1 MFIGSVKLRNSING
15 RVMREV
21 VFHKG
26 ANLIVDAYESDRHNK
41 VGKTTFLKLI
51 DVLLGANGKDRLYK
65 DDETN
70 SVNEELR
77 DIIKEKRVVGEMTLV
92 NSFERPSSQNVEL
105 KVELFPRG
113 KYFFEGEK
121 VSAKRYRE
129 LLGETLFAVN
139 SNKPTFRQLIKS
151 FVRISL
157 SGDDYSFLRTLT
169 SASIA
174 DYRAVY
180 NYLFDISDSELDARL
195 AELNRELNKLKE
207 SAKQYRRLA
216 GIEDEEQ
223 LVQVGVALERECQRV
238 ESRLGDLFDADEF
251 KANRETIEEA
261 RSQYARL
268 CSDLAEIEFRME
280 RNAECI
286 ERARKE
292 IARQADL
299 SLSRSFYDEVR
310 SLIPSVNK
318 TFEDM
323 VEFNR
328 ALCKNEITYFQEVGT
343 ELESERVGI
352 QAKLAAFSVEN
363 SRFLALLDGEAI
375 NEYEALLGECM
386 RLRQEMGRNTE
397 VLSTLQGYDGRIK
410 TLESQIAS
418 LSDGGEERESSISS
432 HQDRMNSF
440 NNYFTPM
447 ANAVNGERPI
457 LTYSTA
463 TDKFPVAITD
473 LNGSSTGTRKSLL
486 AVYDLSY
493 QEFAIAN
500 KIEAPRFVVQD
511 VVENVEGEDLKKIVD
526 IANSINCQF
535 IVAVLK
541 EKLDSSRIPQDA
553 QDSMC
558 ILELSK
564 QDKLFQGPTVEAN
577 ERSHVME

>member
-15 RVMREV
+15 LVMREV

-105 KVELFPRG
+105 KVELFPNGR
-113 KYFFEGEK
+113 YFFDGEK
-121 VSAKRYRE
+121 VNAKNYRA

-139 SNKPTFRQLIKS
+139 SSKPTFRQLIKS
-151 FVRISL
+151 FVRVSL
-157 SGDDYSFLRTLT
+157 SGDDYSFLKTLT
-169 SASIA
+169 RASIA
-174 DYRAVY
+174 DYRALY
-180 NYLFDISDSELDARL
+180 NYLFDISDSELDARM
-195 AELNRELNKLKE
+195 AELNRKLNKLKE
-207 SAKQYRRLA
+207 SAKQYGRLA
-216 GIEDEEQ
+216 GVKDEEQ
-223 LVQVGVALERECQRV
+223 LAQVGVALERECQNV
-238 ESRLGDLFDADEF
+238 ESRLDDILDADEF
-251 KANRETIEEA
+251 RANREAIEEA
-261 RSQYARL
+261 RNRYAKLR
-268 CSDLAEIEFRME
+268 SDLAEIEFKME
-280 RNAECI
+280 RNAESI

-292 IARQADL
+292 MAKQADL
-299 SLSRSFYDEVR
+299 SLSRSFYDEVC

-328 ALCKNEITYFQEVGT
+328 ALCENEIIYFQDVGA
-343 ELESERVGI
+343 ELESERTSV
-352 QAKLAAFSVEN
+352 QAKLADFSTEN
-363 SRFLALLDGEAI
+363 SRYLSLLDGKAMI
-375 NEYEALLGECM
+375 EYETLLEECM
-386 RLRQEMGRNTE
+386 RLRQEMGRNCE
-397 VLSTLQGYDGRIK
+397 VLSTLHSYDGRIK
-410 TLESQIAS
+410 ELESQIAS
-418 LSDGGEERESSISS
+418 LSEGGEERESSVSS
-432 HQDRMNSF
+432 HQDMMNSF
-440 NNYFTPM
+440 NSYFTHM
-447 ANAVNGERPI
+447 ANDVNGERPI

-463 TDKFPVAITD
+463 TNKFPVAITD

-500 KIEAPRFVVQD
+500 RIEAPRFVVQD

-526 IANSINCQF
+526 IANGINCQF
-535 IVAVLK
+535 IIAVLK
-541 EKLDSSRIPQDA
+541 EKLDSSQIPQDA

-564 QDKLFQGPTVEAN
+564 QDRLFQGPTVEAN
-577 ERSHVME
+577 ERDQGLE

>member
-1 MFIGSVKLRNSING
+1 
-15 RVMREV
+15 MREV

-26 ANLIVDAYESDRHNK
+26 ANLIVDAFESDRHNK

-77 DIIKEKRVVGEMTLV
+77 DIIEKKRVVGEMTLV
-92 NSFERPSSQNVEL
+92 NSFERPSSHNVEL

-113 KYFFEGEK
+113 RYFFDGEK
-121 VSAKRYRE
+121 VNATKYRE
-129 LLGETLFAVN
+129 LLGETLFAV
-139 SNKPTFRQLIKS
+139 SSSKPTFRQLVKS
-151 FVRISL
+151 FVRVSL

-216 GIEDEEQ
+216 SIEDEEQ
-223 LVQVGVALERECQRV
+223 LAQVGVALERECQRV
-238 ESRLGDLFDADEF
+238 ESRLDDVLDADEF
-251 KANRETIEEA
+251 KANREAIEES
-261 RSQYARL
+261 RSQYAKL
-268 CSDLAEIEFRME
+268 CSDLAEIEFRMG
-280 RNAECI
+280 RNAESI

-292 IARQADL
+292 VAKQADL
-299 SLSRSFYDEVR
+299 SLSRSFYDEVC

-328 ALCKNEITYFQEVGT
+328 ALCESEMAYFQEVGT
-343 ELESERVGI
+343 ELESERAGI
-352 QAKLAAFSVEN
+352 QAKLTAFSAEN
-363 SRFLALLDGEAI
+363 SRYLSLLDGEAMS
-375 NEYEALLGECM
+375 EYEALLGECM
-386 RLRQEMGRNTE
+386 RLRQEMGRNAE

-418 LSDGGEERESSISS
+418 LSNGGEERESSISS
-432 HQDRMNSF
+432 HQDMMNSF
-440 NNYFTPM
+440 NSYFTPM

-463 TDKFPVAITD
+463 TNKFPVAITD

-500 KIEAPRFVVQD
+500 KIEVPRFVVQD

-526 IANSINCQF
+526 KANGINCQF
-535 IVAVLK
+535 IIAVLK
-541 EKLDSSRIPQDA
+541 EKLDSSRIPQEA
-553 QDSMC
+553 QDAMC

-577 ERSHVME
+577 EQGYGLE

>member
-21 VFHKG
+21 VFRKG

-77 DIIKEKRVVGEMTLV
+77 DIINEKRVVGEMTLV
-92 NSFERPSSQNVEL
+92 NSFERPSGQDVEL

-113 KYFFEGEK
+113 KFFFEGEK

-223 LVQVGVALERECQRV
+223 LVQVGVALERECERV

-292 IARQADL
+292 IARRADL
-299 SLSRSFYDEVR
+299 SLSRSFYDEVL
-310 SLIPSVNK
+310 SLIPTVNK

-328 ALCKNEITYFQEVGT
+328 ALCKNEITYFQEVGAEL
-343 ELESERVGI
+343 ELESVGI
-352 QAKLAAFSVEN
+352 QAKLTAFSVEN
-363 SRFLALLDGEAI
+363 SRFLSLLDGEAM

-410 TLESQIAS
+410 TLESQITS

-500 KIEAPRFVVQD
+500 RIEAPRFVVQD

-526 IANSINCQF
+526 IANGINCQF
-535 IVAVLK
+535 IIAVLK
-541 EKLDSSRIPQDA
+541 EKLDSSQIPQDA

-564 QDKLFQGPTVEAN
+564 QDRLFQGPTVEAN
-577 ERSHVME
+577 ERDQGLE

>member
-15 RVMREV
+15 LVMREV

-92 NSFERPSSQNVEL
+92 NSFEQPSSQNVEL
-105 KVELFPRG
+105 KVELFPNGR
-113 KYFFEGEK
+113 YFFDGEK
-121 VSAKRYRE
+121 VNAKNYRA

-139 SNKPTFRQLIKS
+139 SSKPTFRQLIKS
-151 FVRISL
+151 FVRVSL
-157 SGDDYSFLRTLT
+157 SGDDYSFLKTLT
-169 SASIA
+169 RASIA
-174 DYRAVY
+174 DYRALY
-180 NYLFDISDSELDARL
+180 NYLFDISDSELDARM
-195 AELNRELNKLKE
+195 AELNRKLNKLKE
-207 SAKQYRRLA
+207 SAKQYGRLA
-216 GIEDEEQ
+216 GVKDEEQ
-223 LVQVGVALERECQRV
+223 LAQVGVALERECQNV
-238 ESRLGDLFDADEF
+238 ESRLDDILDADEF
-251 KANRETIEEA
+251 RANREAIEEA
-261 RSQYARL
+261 RNRYAKLR
-268 CSDLAEIEFRME
+268 SDLAEIEFKME
-280 RNAECI
+280 RNAESI

-292 IARQADL
+292 MAKQADL
-299 SLSRSFYDEVR
+299 SLSRSFYDEVC

-328 ALCKNEITYFQEVGT
+328 ALCENEIIYFQDVGA
-343 ELESERVGI
+343 ELESERTSV
-352 QAKLAAFSVEN
+352 QAKLADFSTEN
-363 SRFLALLDGEAI
+363 SRYLSLLDGKAMI
-375 NEYEALLGECM
+375 EYETLLEECM
-386 RLRQEMGRNTE
+386 RLRQEMGRNRE
-397 VLSTLQGYDGRIK
+397 VLSTLHGYDGQIK
-410 TLESQIAS
+410 ELESQIAS
-418 LSDGGEERESSISS
+418 LSEGGEERESSVSS
-432 HQDRMNSF
+432 HQDKMNSF
-440 NNYFTPM
+440 NSYFTHM
-447 ANAVNGERPI
+447 ANDVNGERPI

-463 TDKFPVAITD
+463 TNKFPVAITD

-500 KIEAPRFVVQD
+500 RIEAPRFVVQD

-526 IANSINCQF
+526 IANGINCQF
-535 IVAVLK
+535 IIAVLK
-541 EKLDSSRIPQDA
+541 EKLDSSQIPQDV

-564 QDKLFQGPTVEAN
+564 QDRLFQGPTVEAN
-577 ERSHVME
+577 ERDHVLE

>member
-15 RVMREV
+15 QVMREV

-121 VSAKRYRE
+121 VSANRYRE

-223 LVQVGVALERECQRV
+223 LIQVGVALERECQRV

-299 SLSRSFYDEVR
+299 SLSRSFYEEVR

-328 ALCKNEITYFQEVGT
+328 ALCKNEITYFQEVGA

-352 QAKLAAFSVEN
+352 QAKLTTFSVEN
-363 SRFLALLDGEAI
+363 SRFLSLLDGEAM
-375 NEYEALLGECM
+375 NECEALLGECM

-577 ERSHVME
+577 ERGHVLE

>member
-1 MFIGSVKLRNSING
+1 MFIGSVKLRNSKNG
-15 RVMREV
+15 RIMREV

-77 DIIKEKRVVGEMTLV
+77 DIIKEKRVVGELTLV

-139 SNKPTFRQLIKS
+139 SNRPTFRQLIKS

-286 ERARKE
+286 ERARKK

-328 ALCKNEITYFQEVGT
+328 ALCKNEITYFQEVGA

-352 QAKLAAFSVEN
+352 QDKLVAFSVEN
-363 SRFLALLDGEAI
+363 SRFLSLLDGEAM

-397 VLSTLQGYDGRIK
+397 VLSTLQCYDGRIK

-432 HQDRMNSF
+432 HQDMMNSF

-447 ANAVNGERPI
+447 AYAVNGERPI

-486 AVYDLSY
+486 AVYDISY
-493 QEFAIAN
+493 QKFAIAN

-511 VVENVEGEDLKKIVD
+511 VVENVEGEDLKKIID
-526 IANSINCQF
+526 IANGIDSQF

-541 EKLDSSRIPQDA
+541 EKLDSSRIPQEA
-553 QDSMC
+553 QDAMC
-558 ILELSK
+558 ILKLSK
-564 QDKLFQGPTVEAN
+564 RDKLFQGPTVEAN
-577 ERSHVME
+577 EQDRGLE

>member
-1 MFIGSVKLRNSING
+1 
-15 RVMREV
+15 MREV

-113 KYFFEGEK
+113 KYFFQGEK

-174 DYRAVY
+174 DYRAAY

-238 ESRLGDLFDADEF
+238 ESRLGDLLDADEF

-286 ERARKE
+286 ERVKKE
-292 IARQADL
+292 IAKQADL

-310 SLIPSVNK
+310 SLIPSINK

-328 ALCKNEITYFQEVGT
+328 ALCKNEITYFQEVGAD
-343 ELESERVGI
+343 LESERADI
-352 QAKLAAFSVEN
+352 QDKLAAFSVEN
-363 SRFLALLDGEAI
+363 SRFLSLLDGEAM
-375 NEYEALLGECM
+375 NEYEALLGECS
-386 RLRQEMGRNTE
+386 RLRQDMGRNAE

-410 TLESQIAS
+410 TLESQIES

-432 HQDRMNSF
+432 HQDKMNSF

-447 ANAVNGERPI
+447 AYAVNGERPI

-486 AVYDLSY
+486 AVYDISY

-511 VVENVEGEDLKKIVD
+511 VVENVEGEDLKKIID
-526 IANSINCQF
+526 IANGIDSQF

-541 EKLDSSRIPQDA
+541 EKLDSSRIPQEA
-553 QDSMC
+553 QDALC
-558 ILELSK
+558 ILKLSK
-564 QDKLFQGPTVEAN
+564 LDKLFQGPTVEAN
-577 ERSHVME
+577 ERDRVLE